1 MRKLR
6 KKQDDEEFLSK
17 IKRGVNRRVFIE
29 NKLEKRNNNFHVS
42 FDIVLLWFF
51 LKSEQIKK
59 LINTTVTNFYKPPV
73 KFKREDQAASDE
85 GDIPSKS
92 IRDIV
97 SGDPSQKSKMK
108 SANSPSATGGLN

>member
-1 MRKLR
+1 M
-6 KKQDDEEFLSK
+6 
-17 IKRGVNRRVFIE
+17 
-29 NKLEKRNNNFHVS
+29 
-42 FDIVLLWFF
+42 
-51 LKSEQIKK
+51 
-59 LINTTVTNFYKPPV
+59 
-73 KFKREDQAASDE
+73 KFERADKAVSDE